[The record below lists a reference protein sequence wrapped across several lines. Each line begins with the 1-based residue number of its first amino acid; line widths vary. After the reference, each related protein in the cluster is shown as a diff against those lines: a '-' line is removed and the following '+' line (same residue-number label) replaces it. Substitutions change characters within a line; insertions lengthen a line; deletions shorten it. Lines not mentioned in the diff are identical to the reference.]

1 MKPHRKRGPMTDK
14 TKKKVMMTVSLEPET
29 RQLISRYAR
38 QRAIGQLITRLV
50 KKYDYESR
58 YGPSKIEARLGRIE
72 DRIVELLEKSDHTKS
87 STPTPV
93 LTNNAR

>member
-1 MKPHRKRGPMTDK
+1 MTE
-14 TKKKVMMTVSLEPET
+14 TVKKKVMMTISIEPET

-58 YGPSKIEARLGRIE
+58 YGPSKIEVRLARIE
-72 DRIVELLEKSDHTKS
+72 DRILEMLGKADHTMS
-87 STPTPV
+87 TTPTQV
-93 LTNNAR
+93 LEHDS